1 MSGTKGAPRNAPM
14 NITLTVLGF
23 AIIFATIVDSLRTT
37 MQLGQGGTAST
48 VVAKLI
54 WKVFV
59 SLSKWPA
66 KSLQILAGPA
76 VVTGIVFTWVGGL
89 WLGWFLVLA
98 ADVNAVVNTSSGVAA
113 DLWSRFYFAGFS
125 VVTLGVGDY
134 SPGTTFAQIVTI
146 GASMSGFFVFTLA
159 ITYAAPVLN
168 AVVSNRHLAGY
179 VTALGPTGDRILIN
193 AWNGRSFGNLDQHL
207 IELTTMILLMGRRY
221 LAYPVLHYFHTRDRS
236 MSVSLSLAALHD
248 ALMLLEHGVEESA
261 RCDPA
266 TLKPL
271 RAAFAALWHGERLQ
285 FAEPSEEAPPLP
297 SLERLRHAG
306 IPVVSDATFRE
317 RIERLREDR
326 RTLRGFVQRRGWSW
340 DELNNEDNNQNSV

>member
-1 MSGTKGAPRNAPM
+1 M
-14 NITLTVLGF
+14 NIPLTILGLAIVLGT
-23 AIIFATIVDSLRTT
+23 IIDALKTT
-37 MQLGQGGTAST
+37 MQLGQGGTASS
-48 VVAKLI
+48 VMAKLI
-54 WKVFV
+54 WKIFI
-59 SLSKWPA
+59 SLAKWPG

-89 WLGWFLVLA
+89 WLGWFLILA
-98 ADVNAVVNTSSGVAA
+98 ADVNAVVNTGSGVAA

-134 SPGTTFAQIVTI
+134 SPGTTFAEIVTI
-146 GASMSGFFVFTLA
+146 LASMSGFFVFTLA

-179 VTALGPTGDRILIN
+179 IAGLGPTGDRILIN

-236 MSVSLSLAALHD
+236 MSISLSLAALHD
-248 ALMLLEHGVEESA
+248 ALMLLEHGVDESV
-261 RCDPA
+261 RHDPA

-271 RAAFAALWHGERLQ
+271 RAAFEALWRGDRLQ
-285 FAEPSEEAPPLP
+285 FAEPAEEAPPAP
-297 SLERLRHAG
+297 SLESLSKEG
-306 IPVVSDATFRE
+306 IPVVSEATFRHEIEGLE
-317 RIERLREDR
+317 RDR
-326 RTLRGFVQRRGWSW
+326 RTLLGFVQRRGWSW
-340 DELNNEDNNQNSV
+340 DDMEQRDRNQNSV